1 MHKIHWLIKPTNETK
16 QMNDGLWFDLF
27 HAAPKT
33 SVQSNWSSIVNC
45 TAKLTSLNY
54 RIEPLCNIRSPHFQ
68 VLVSVSRSLGSVQRS
83 SCWCW
88 SRLGPYLAILQDTWK
103 DKLIKHSR
111 HFDFLCRF
119 LLVSFIQRLNLNLY
133 RFCWPRSQL
142 NGRADDLNPF
152 S

>member
-1 MHKIHWLIKPTNETK
+1 MKPNKWTT
-16 QMNDGLWFDLF
+16 DFDLICF
-27 HAAPKT
+27 TRLQTHRFNPIEALDVMNST
-33 SVQSNWSSIVNC
+33 SSIVNC

-111 HFDFLCRF
+111 HFDFSCRF
-119 LLVSFIQRLNLNLY
+119 LFVSFIQRLNLNLY

-142 NGRADDLNPF
+142 NGRADDSNPF